1 MGVDEG
7 AGDTAGLLVAANDD
21 ATAADVDADD
31 SIEDGIDDGVGERAE
46 AVVGATPGEDEALRI
61 LALRCVTK

>member
-31 SIEDGIDDGVGERAE
+31 SIEDGIDDGVGERVE
-46 AVVGATPGEDEALRI
+46 AVVGAILGEDEALRI

>member
-46 AVVGATPGEDEALRI
+46 AVVGLSLI
-61 LALRCVTK
+61 HI